1 MGRHTRFFGQGQRNG
16 VAQPPRGASRQ
27 RGAQRICIQTQFG
40 VGAKDPAEPRL
51 RRILVVFFQ
60 NDAVFSSLSVSTP
73 AFSAR

>member
-1 MGRHTRFFGQGQRNG
+1 MGRHTRFFWHDQRNG
-16 VAQPPRGASRQ
+16 VALPPLAGASRQ

-60 NDAVFSSLSVSTP
+60 ISE
-73 AFSAR
+73 